1 MHLLQV
7 YFLFG
12 KFTGTEC
19 SPLLP
24 FPFFLKFI
32 FQFSLPSLSSVWLCL
47 QRLHP
52 VLVCPFESRWGPVVL
67 HVVRWLAADDRAA
80 EIQTC
85 WHWRCQCGVLWHHP
99 NPTHTLH
106 RPQGCICKVNK
117 HCVFISSSRI
127 YEGKLYYCRIVSN
140 IMQEKASKIM
150 CYFCVLLL
158 FHNLHWL
165 IVISKYFSPLTSITT
180 TTGYVSRQ
188 IDSPTNQHCI
198 NNIIPLPSQ
207 IIPFLYR
214 GHLPMCLQ
222 TEGWFM
228 HCPLSLFR
236 QVRRDGTL
244 DQSTE
249 NVWPFLIFSSLGT
262 K

>member
-12 KFTGTEC
+12 KFTATEC
-19 SPLLP
+19 SPLLL
-24 FPFFLKFI
+24 FPFFLKLI

-47 QRLHP
+47 QGLHP

-117 HCVFISSSRI
+117 HSVFISSPPI
-127 YEGKLYYCRIVSN
+127 YEGKLYYCRIVSKRN

-150 CYFCVLLL
+150 SYFCVLLL

-165 IVISKYFSPLTSITT
+165 IVVY
-180 TTGYVSRQ
+180 Q
-188 IDSPTNQHCI
+188 
-198 NNIIPLPSQ
+198 
-207 IIPFLYR
+207 
-214 GHLPMCLQ
+214 
-222 TEGWFM
+222 
-228 HCPLSLFR
+228 
-236 QVRRDGTL
+236 
-244 DQSTE
+244 
-249 NVWPFLIFSSLGT
+249 
-262 K
+262 